1 MTSAVYAR
9 TPNLGLGLLEF
20 NFPNWGDD
28 ENTNMK
34 IIDASMS
41 VIGFQIEGAWTNS
54 TAYVLGDLV
63 VDTDLNS
70 LWRCM
75 VGHTSATTGTFA
87 QDRTAHPTYWV
98 DASQS
103 LHARGQ
109 WVTATHYYIN
119 DVVYKDANKYSWA
132 LVTREYTSSASYDTD
147 VANGNLVIITDTT
160 SAWTQF
166 VLKGGDTMTGALTI
180 PVTPTAVGH
189 ATSKQYV
196 DNGLAL
202 KLNTSAYTAADVL
215 AKLITVDGA
224 GSNLDADLLD
234 GQQGAFYLPAGTYTA
249 ADILAKLLTVD
260 GAGSGLD
267 ADLLDGNSS
276 AFYQSA
282 SNLNSGTLPAAR
294 FDDTAHGSRGGGA
307 LHALATAAVA
317 GFLLDA
323 PSDGTAYARR
333 NAAWIATSAFVDA
346 PSDGSFYGRVNAAW
360 VVGGSKTYIDTQDA
374 LKVAKAGDTMTGSLT
389 IQPASGTQAAETIK
403 STGAADAVLLLDKG
417 ASGQNA
423 YISGRMNGFS
433 RWSLVLG
440 NSGPESSGNVGSDLA
455 INRFNDAGA
464 FVDTPFSINR
474 ANGIVTLGTVSTTST
489 LTVGGNAI
497 YADGTINYRMALISA
512 GQVYTGTITPHN
524 VNVQINNAVVGTWSA
539 GGLSVPGSIT
549 TAFWLYTTGAGGG
562 MAAVNPG
569 TMYIRPNG
577 AGSTTGE
584 FKVDTAGLAS
594 ANGNM
599 YAAGRSFYT
608 TGILLMPNVY
618 NNTVAGS
625 ANVIVGVNGEMQRA
639 TSSQRYKTD
648 IIDYPR
654 GLADLLKLRPVS
666 FKPLESATCEE
677 GDILGGK
684 SHTGDDRRYAGLIA
698 EDVHDAG
705 MVEFVDYDADGLP
718 DGLYYPTMV
727 ALLINTIKE
736 LTARVEALEAARL

>member
-34 IIDASMS
+34 IIDAGMS
-41 VIGFQIEGAWTNS
+41 VIGFQIEGAWMNS
-54 TAYVLGDLV
+54 TVYALGDLV

-75 VGHTSATTGTFA
+75 IGHTSAATGTFA
-87 QDRTAHPTYWV
+87 QDRTANPTYWI

-109 WVTATHYYIN
+109 WTTATHYYIN

-132 LVTREYTSSASYDTD
+132 LVTREYVSSVSYDTD
-147 VANGNLVIITDTT
+147 VANANLVIITDTT

-166 VLKGGDTMTGALTI
+166 VSKGGDTMSGALTI

-202 KLNTSAYTAADVL
+202 KLNISAYTAADVL

-282 SNLNSGTLPAAR
+282 SNLNTGILPAAR

-323 PSDGTAYARR
+323 PSDGTSYARR

-346 PSDGSFYGRVNAAW
+346 PSDGSFYGRVNATW
-360 VVGGSKTYIDTQDA
+360 VVGASKTYIDNADAAKVTGPAGATDNALARFDLATGKIIQNGNVIEDDSGNLSGIAGLSMSGTATITGGVVTGAVTQSVTNSSMSLYGGTGASAGARIFLFGPTYAGGASYAYQDA
-374 LKVAKAGDTMTGSLT
+374 AQHFWRDASGASNRMSIDGSGNVVVANAFTAGSLNT
-389 IQPASGTQAAETIK
+389 GGQALIGG
-403 STGAADAVLLLDKG
+403 STFHVGGITAAAGAGNLIFGGSVGSAIPLWLRPVWNVD
-417 ASGQNA
+417 
-423 YISGRMNGFS
+423 NGFS
-433 RWSLVLG
+433 VSAAGDCQIRG
-440 NSGPESSGNVGSDLA
+440 NGTNLT
-455 INRFNDAGA
+455 F
-464 FVDTPFSINR
+464 
-474 ANGIVTLGTVSTTST
+474 ANGPGSITCTGVMSMQNVYNQTTAT
-489 LTVGGNAI
+489 A
-497 YADGTINYRMALISA
+497 A
-512 GQVYTGTITPHN
+512 N
-524 VNVQINNAVVGTWSA
+524 VNVDSA
-539 GGLSVPGSIT
+539 GGL
-549 TAFWLYTTGAGGG
+549 
-562 MAAVNPG
+562 
-569 TMYIRPNG
+569 R
-577 AGSTTGE
+577 
-584 FKVDTAGLAS
+584 
-594 ANGNM
+594 
-599 YAAGRSFYT
+599 RS
-608 TGILLMPNVY
+608 
-618 NNTVAGS
+618 
-625 ANVIVGVNGEMQRA
+625 
-639 TSSQRYKTD
+639 TSSRRYKKD
-648 IIDYPR
+648 IVDYPK
-654 GLADLLKLRPVS
+654 GLADLLKLRPITY
-666 FKPLESATCEE
+666 KPLESEDHQAVDQTF
-677 GDILGGK
+677 
-684 SHTGDDRRYAGLIA
+684 AGLLA
-698 EDVHDAG
+698 EDVDEAG
-705 MVEFVDYDADGLP
+705 LTEFVEYDTEGRP
-718 DGLYYPTMV
+718 DGLYYPHMV
-727 ALLINTIKE
+727 ALLINTISE
-736 LTARVEALEAARL
+736 LTTRIEALEAR